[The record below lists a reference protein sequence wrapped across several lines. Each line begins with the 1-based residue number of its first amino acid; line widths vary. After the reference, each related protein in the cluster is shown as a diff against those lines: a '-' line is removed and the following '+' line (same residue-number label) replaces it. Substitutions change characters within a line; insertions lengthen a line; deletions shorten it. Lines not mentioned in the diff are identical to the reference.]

1 MAEAYTNLSSLY
13 LKLKKYDQAYAASKQ
28 AVTLDPDSKEA
39 LLNFSTAGLSRG
51 KTFESIRTLESLLAK
66 NPEYPPA
73 LGVLSVAYVLHGEKE
88 KSSPLIEK
96 LKRWGFNYAEF
107 LSRMSQEF
115 ASMGR
120 EKEGQ
125 MLHQMILQSEA
136 LPSPVCEPGLAH

>member
-1 MAEAYTNLSSLY
+1 
-13 LKLKKYDQAYAASKQ
+13 
-28 AVTLDPDSKEA
+28 
-39 LLNFSTAGLSRG
+39 
-51 KTFESIRTLESLLAK
+51 
-66 NPEYPPA
+66 
-73 LGVLSVAYVLHGEKE
+73 VAYVLHGEKE

-107 LSRMSQEF
+107 LSLMSQEF

-120 EKEGQ
+120 EKEDQ